1 MPLEKGYIQVYTGD
15 GRGKTTAA
23 IGLAIRAAGAGKK
36 VLFGQFMKG
45 RTYSEI
51 AALERFSDL
60 ITVEQYGSGRF
71 VRGKPVPEDVEA
83 ARQGLKKAA
92 KAIESGRYD
101 IVILDE
107 ATMAC
112 WYGMFSVHELLEAI
126 GLSKGRVE
134 IVVTGRKADPK
145 LIERADLVTEMLE
158 VKHYFQAGV
167 PAREGIEY

>member
-1 MPLEKGYIQVYTGD
+1 MPLEKGYLQVYTGD

-23 IGLAIRAAGAGKK
+23 IGLAVRAAGAGKK
-36 VLFGQFMKG
+36 VFIGQFMKG

-51 AALERFSDL
+51 SALERFSDL

-71 VRGKPVPEDVEA
+71 VKGKPAPEDVEA
-83 ARQGLKKAA
+83 AREGLKKGAA
-92 KAIESGRYD
+92 AIESGRYD

-107 ATMAC
+107 ANIAC

-126 GLSKGRVE
+126 ELSRGRVE

-158 VKHYFQAGV
+158 VKHYFHAGV